1 MDKRNLWVIFS
12 LILVILFVFN
22 VFLNLLSPAGN
33 SSLIFLGLSLSCIL
47 FAYYSNDKKASNIF
61 VLSSSVIMILFV
73 YFSDIDIQKE
83 LTKNNI
89 PPTFINYLVVISF
102 NGIKNFSL
110 KKLFLSPGVVWYI
123 TFNYIMIYLIS
134 IFNRNYGF
142 VKRKLTESM
151 REIRELKDELNK
163 HKDVHKA
170 ISDYKNKI
178 VEISS
183 RHNVLKDF
191 ASEIGSS
198 FEPVEIFESIIE
210 ATKKLLDAKQS
221 MLLIFD
227 KNRKLRI
234 KNCFN
239 VPDEMKKNARIDPSE
254 GIIGMII
261 KNNTLITSENIE
273 KNFQLTELHKMDKV
287 NIEIAAPITGEDG
300 NPYAVLVIN
309 KMNSPVNKEH
319 IRMFSI
325 LLNISALSL
334 GNAKLYKKVE
344 FMANVDGLTKLYTH
358 RYFQEF
364 LSEEIARAGRY
375 KRPLSIIMSDI
386 DHFKNF
392 NDKYGHQTGDM
403 VLENTAKIFKAS
415 VRNKVDLVARYG
427 GEEFIAVL
435 PETDMK
441 HAYVVAER
449 LRKNIEK
456 AEYMGEKNEI
466 LKVTASLGIAS
477 FPVHSSEKMELIK
490 KADTALYYAKENG
503 RNQVQIFDGEKMK
516 IVEQ

>member
-1 MDKRNLWVIFS
+1 MDKKNLWLIFS
-12 LILVILFVFN
+12 LVLVIVFFVN
-22 VFLNLLSPAGN
+22 LSLNLLSSAGN
-33 SSLIFLGLSLSCIL
+33 SPLVFLGLSLSCIL
-47 FAYYSNDKKASNIF
+47 FAYYSDDRKSSNIF
-61 VLSSSVIMILFV
+61 SLAVSIIMVLFI
-73 YFSDIDIQKE
+73 YFSDIDIQQE
-83 LTKNNI
+83 LAKNNI
-89 PPTFINYLVVISF
+89 PPTFMNYLIVISF
-102 NGIKNFSL
+102 NGIKNFNL
-110 KKLFLSPGVVWYI
+110 KKLLIAPGVVWYI
-123 TFNYIMIYLIS
+123 VFDYVMIHLVCIH
-134 IFNRNYGF
+134 NRNYGF
-142 VKRKLTESM
+142 IKRKLTDSM
-151 REIRELKDELNK
+151 REIRELKDELDK
-163 HKDVHKA
+163 SKDVHKA

-198 FEPVEIFESIIE
+198 LEPVEIFDSIIV

-221 MLLIFD
+221 MLLVFD

-234 KNCFN
+234 KNSYN
-239 VPDEMKKNARIDPSE
+239 VPDDMKKNTIIDPSE
-254 GIIGMII
+254 GIIGMIV
-261 KNNTLITSENIE
+261 KNNSLITSENIE
-273 KNFQLTELHKMDKV
+273 KNFQLAELHKMDKV
-287 NIEIAAPITGEDG
+287 NIEIAAPITDEGG
-300 NPYAVLVIN
+300 RPYAVLVIN
-309 KMNSPVNKEH
+309 KMNSTISKEH

-325 LLNISALSL
+325 LLNISALSI

-344 FMANVDGLTKLYTH
+344 FLANVDGLTKLYTH

-392 NDKYGHQTGDM
+392 NDRYGHQTGDM
-403 VLENTAKIFKAS
+403 VLENTARIFKAS

-441 HAYVVAER
+441 HAYIVAER
-449 LRKNIEK
+449 LRKNIER
-456 AEYMGEKNEI
+456 AEYKGEKDEV

-477 FPVHSSEKMELIK
+477 FPVHSSEKIELIK

-503 RNQVQIFDGEKMK
+503 RNQVRVFDNEKMK
-516 IVEQ
+516 IVEE